1 MSIQIVSLEPKIIS
15 STITEEELNEIKSQE
30 FLEYLNFIDK
40 ILNNK
45 DIYDYI
51 YISIGCKKNENYI
64 NDTTPSNS
72 IYQMFPE
79 FLMSFK
85 NPLVLLIDNFN
96 FKYDDMNNMGII
108 KNWANSKEFNKNI
121 YIIDYLFELTSLIE
135 LIKKVFINLEDYNP
149 QKWMICSYI
158 RFKNEH
164 TLNREMIFYNNYI
177 DNLKKLYYDEKYN
190 KYFTNLYMWNGYERF
205 FTDLITQFEYIYI
218 DQKSKNII
226 SIKLNIKYDISK
238 YDISINNIIEFLYQ
252 YNKKYKF
259 KYNLDNKLPIDD
271 FFEHSIDIKNFYN
284 FEEQN
289 QNDLFS
295 IYESLKVLNEYY

>member
-1 MSIQIVSLEPKIIS
+1 
-15 STITEEELNEIKSQE
+15 
-30 FLEYLNFIDK
+30 
-40 ILNNK
+40 
-45 DIYDYI
+45 
-51 YISIGCKKNENYI
+51 
-64 NDTTPSNS
+64 
-72 IYQMFPE
+72 MFPE